1 MKPEA
6 IDILEL
12 MKNDPNLYVL
22 LVSTDIDTNNELLL
36 RFFKN
41 FHGISTPLSKE
52 EMTDI
57 GDGWFTNELTYGKI
71 KGLVA
76 WQSTLGYWGGRIQ
89 QNSYILL
96 IDSFNN
102 INKTVCELQANLAQ
116 DVILVFKAN
125 APYKKFNKPVNYCT
139 KVDNFWIMYNL
150 EDSIEISCPLF
161 ESKNNKK
168 FSKNLLE
175 QKKDDALENF
185 IDLSDGK
192 LDREKVSL
200 LAYSLAPR
208 YFNTQAFSNSII
220 NVDDFSMEVASL
232 ILEMWDNGE
241 LEYLTTQNVIPKLR
255 WLIKTNIFNT
265 IRRDFRKDY
274 PDLPL
279 DKKTKVHGSETS
291 NTYLDYISPSNIV
304 PSNDYYI
311 PWTLLD
317 KNITPNPKGTFTT
330 EEIIKAEEELAQ
342 EGKQILKKVLLSL
355 PTTPYSDKKHGQLPV
370 SERTIATLL
379 LNGVSTKD
387 IVKEF
392 LPATTIKNNQE
403 VDPRDFYPQTTG
415 IGTRLNKLVLKVKED
430 LQKALATFP
439 DEDRWTLYEYLIYLK

>member
-125 APYKKFNKPVNYCT
+125 APYKKFNKPVNY
-139 KVDNFWIMYNL
+139 
-150 EDSIEISCPLF
+150 
-161 ESKNNKK
+161 
-168 FSKNLLE
+168 
-175 QKKDDALENF
+175 
-185 IDLSDGK
+185 
-192 LDREKVSL
+192 
-200 LAYSLAPR
+200 
-208 YFNTQAFSNSII
+208 
-220 NVDDFSMEVASL
+220 
-232 ILEMWDNGE
+232 
-241 LEYLTTQNVIPKLR
+241 
-255 WLIKTNIFNT
+255 
-265 IRRDFRKDY
+265 
-274 PDLPL
+274 
-279 DKKTKVHGSETS
+279 
-291 NTYLDYISPSNIV
+291 
-304 PSNDYYI
+304 
-311 PWTLLD
+311 
-317 KNITPNPKGTFTT
+317 
-330 EEIIKAEEELAQ
+330 
-342 EGKQILKKVLLSL
+342 
-355 PTTPYSDKKHGQLPV
+355 
-370 SERTIATLL
+370 
-379 LNGVSTKD
+379 
-387 IVKEF
+387 
-392 LPATTIKNNQE
+392 
-403 VDPRDFYPQTTG
+403 
-415 IGTRLNKLVLKVKED
+415 
-430 LQKALATFP
+430 
-439 DEDRWTLYEYLIYLK
+439 